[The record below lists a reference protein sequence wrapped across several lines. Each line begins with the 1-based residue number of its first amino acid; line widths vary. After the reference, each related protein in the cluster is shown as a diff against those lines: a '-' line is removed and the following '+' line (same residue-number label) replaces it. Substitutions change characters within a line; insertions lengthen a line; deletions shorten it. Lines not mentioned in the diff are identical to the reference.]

1 MRRLLPLLALPLRA
15 PLLLLLFGVS
25 LYLGSHWSLSLPQ
38 LSEQFSSPTRLIWLV
53 ECLHALL
60 VVVICTMP
68 DLLLLRISQLM
79 AASRV
84 VSLVVSLLLVTL
96 AGLYLLHL
104 NVLSN
109 VLILAPAVLLARLD
123 LARIRV
129 VPSSFTSALALSL
142 LVMVGLLTG
151 RWLGSLG

>member
-1 MRRLLPLLALPLRA
+1 MLALPLRA

-38 LSEQFSSPTRLIWLV
+38 LSERFSSPTHLIWLV

-68 DLLLLRISQLM
+68 DLLLLRVSQVM

-109 VLILAPAVLLARLD
+109 LLILAPAVLLARLD

-142 LVMVGLLTG
+142 LVMVGLLAG

>member
-1 MRRLLPLLALPLRA
+1 MIRLLRLLALPFRA
-15 PLLLLLFGVS
+15 PLLLLLLGVS
-25 LYLGSHWSLSLPQ
+25 LYLGMHWSLSLPE
-38 LSEQFSSPTRLIWLV
+38 LSERFASPTRLIWLV
-53 ECLHALL
+53 ECLHALV

-68 DLLLLRISQLM
+68 DILLVRLSQLM

-84 VSLVVSLLLVTL
+84 LSLVVTLLLVTL

-129 VPSSFTSALALSL
+129 VPNSRTTALALSL
-142 LVMVGLLTG
+142 LVTGGLLTG
-151 RWLGSLG
+151 RWLGSQG